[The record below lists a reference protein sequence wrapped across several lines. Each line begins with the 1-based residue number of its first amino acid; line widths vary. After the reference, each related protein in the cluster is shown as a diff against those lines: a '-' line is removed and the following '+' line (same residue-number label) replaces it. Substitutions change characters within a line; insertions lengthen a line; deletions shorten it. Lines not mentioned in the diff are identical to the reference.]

1 MHVCICYGYTL
12 LHVYICKLHA
22 LSMEGW
28 GGVWGEMG
36 RDCLLNQGRGL
47 QDIVLGPR
55 ICPCGLNNWSIF
67 IGYPVYMNVHCSC
80 RNDGKDLIV
89 YWSKAGGFICCPM
102 LLLFLT
108 CVRSPISNVDAQPN
122 YTILHILSALMSN
135 MLTRTHQHIHTYS
148 FVLGRFQLL

>member
-89 YWSKAGGFICCPM
+89 YWSKAGGLHMLAHADATFPHLCPFSNFKCRRTTQLHNLTHFVCSYVKYVNAHSPAHSYVFIC
-102 LLLFLT
+102 
-108 CVRSPISNVDAQPN
+108 SW
-122 YTILHILSALMSN
+122 
-135 MLTRTHQHIHTYS
+135 
-148 FVLGRFQLL
+148 